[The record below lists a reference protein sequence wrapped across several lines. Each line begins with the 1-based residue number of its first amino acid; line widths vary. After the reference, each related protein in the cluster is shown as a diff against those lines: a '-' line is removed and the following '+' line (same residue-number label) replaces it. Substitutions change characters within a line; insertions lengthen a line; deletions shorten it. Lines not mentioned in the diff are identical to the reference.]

1 MHLQKQR
8 RKVCFKALSFVWNDV
23 HAGISE
29 LSVHFCSL
37 WVSPGQEKMQHGGAN
52 RNGFLLCCHSV
63 SAPQYDSGA
72 ELGYSCKFC
81 SAAKKVS
88 LGRVC
93 GVERVGVVGS
103 SWALGADFTD
113 LWTERHLVPCSQLW
127 VSKLMFYCSLPVC
140 LVPSIPWLSQT
151 RFLGTAAD
159 CLERISSLVLFKL
172 RCLRKVEQSYNLH
185 FSKCLWCINIAKALR
200 NGKYHFFNFTS
211 FENSMSFQKD
221 QKFIMGEH
229 QTSCKCFYL

>member
-1 MHLQKQR
+1 MMCMQGFQNCLCISALSGFPLGR
-8 RKVCFKALSFVWNDV
+8 RKCSMEVQTEMVSCFAAIQCQPLSMTV
-23 HAGISE
+23 E
-29 LSVHFCSL
+29 LS
-37 WVSPGQEKMQHGGAN
+37 WAIPAN
-52 RNGFLLCCHSV
+52 
-63 SAPQYDSGA
+63 SG
-72 ELGYSCKFC
+72 

-211 FENSMSFQKD
+211 FENSMSFQKEE
-221 QKFIMGEH
+221 KFIMGEH
-229 QTSCKCFYL
+229 QTSCRCFYL